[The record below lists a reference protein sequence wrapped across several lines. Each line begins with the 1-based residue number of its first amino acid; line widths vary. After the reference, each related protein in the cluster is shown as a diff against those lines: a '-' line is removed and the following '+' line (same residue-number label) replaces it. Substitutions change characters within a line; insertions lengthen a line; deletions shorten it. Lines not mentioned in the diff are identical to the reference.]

1 MSANPRI
8 VVLGDWE
15 RAFPRLADW
24 TPIRSRAELVF
35 HHEPL
40 AGAALLEAIGEA
52 DALVLTRD
60 RTPVDAALLAQCP
73 RLRLLVFTGTRNNTL
88 DLAAVHRAGIAVCH
102 TAWGPSKDSTCEMTW
117 ALILAA
123 VRQIVPFRELL
134 QGGAWRPPQSQ
145 PLPGVLHGETLG
157 LVGLGEIGSRV
168 ARVGQAL
175 GMNVITWSPH
185 MTAERAAQHG
195 ATAVS
200 LEDLLARSRV
210 VSLHLVPGAA
220 TRHLID
226 ERALARMRPDSLL
239 VNTSRASLVD
249 TDALVQALRQGRP
262 GAAALD
268 VFDTEP
274 LPADHPLRSLPNVL
288 LTPHLGFVTEPVY
301 TRFAEGVSECLGAW
315 LDGAPLPRQLAPEPA

>member
-1 MSANPRI
+1 MSAGPRI

-24 TPIRSRAELVF
+24 TPVRSRAELVF

-40 AGAALLEAIGEA
+40 AGAALVEAIREA

-88 DLAAVHRAGIAVCH
+88 DLASAHRAGIAVCH

-123 VRQIVPFRELL
+123 VRQIAPYRELM
-134 QGGAWRPPQSQ
+134 QGGAWRAARPQ

-175 GMNVITWSPH
+175 GMDVLAWSPH
-185 MTAERAAQHG
+185 MTAGRAAQHG
-195 ATAVS
+195 ATAVA
-200 LEDLLARSRV
+200 LQDLLARSRV
-210 VSLHLVPGAA
+210 VSLHLVPSAE

-226 ERALARMRPDSLL
+226 ADALARMRPDSLL

-249 TDALVQALRQGRP
+249 TDALVQALRKGRP

-268 VFDTEP
+268 VFDAEP
-274 LPADHPLRSLPNVL
+274 LPIEHPLRSLPNVL

-301 TRFAEGVSECLGAW
+301 RRFAEGVAECLAAW
-315 LDGAPLPRQLAPEPA
+315 LDGAPLPRQLAPEVA